1 MRQARGRL
9 VAALIAVLL
18 AGTGILSSATAHAA
32 KRAVPSSRLSVGVDV
47 LRFAG
52 KGRTV
57 TARGLVTARLTDGG
71 GHSTVVR
78 QTISLSARTGGSC
91 RVLHLFL
98 DQLNLKLLGLTAHLD
113 RVTLDITGNAR
124 GGVLGALFCRLARGA
139 SDGPGTARAL
149 NAALKR
155 HPQHAVRFRAA
166 LTPARS
172 AAATCQVLDLV
183 VGPLNLQLLGLVVDL
198 QKVHLNVLA
207 TRGEGKLGDL
217 FCQLADQ

>member
-1 MRQARGRL
+1 MRHSRGRL
-9 VAALIAVLL
+9 AILVTALVL
-18 AGTGILSSATAHAA
+18 AGTGILPSAAGAAA
-32 KRAVPSSRLSVGVDV
+32 KPAPPSSHLSVGVDV
-47 LRFAG
+47 LRFAAQ
-52 KGRTV
+52 GRTV
-57 TARGLVTARLTDGG
+57 TARGVVTARLTDGA

-78 QTISLSARTGGSC
+78 QRIALSAVTGGSC

-113 RVTLDITGNAR
+113 RVTLDITGNRR

-139 SDGPGTARAL
+139 SSGPSTARAL
-149 NAALKR
+149 NAALRR
-155 HPQHAVRFRAA
+155 HPQHAVRFRAS

-172 AAATCQVLDLV
+172 AAATCQVLDLI